1 MNNELFRASQQAYAA
16 KDFEGALNGFTAC
29 LQDTPNFEPG
39 DTGLVYHQIGNCL
52 VKLRNPAEAIQAYT
66 LAVADEDY
74 ASRGAV
80 NYNLGMAYAALRD
93 YENAIKGFNAAISD
107 AQYETPYK
115 AYSSLG
121 NALMKM
127 GKTVDAGIAYRE
139 AAMDPGNPDPTKALM
154 NLGVCFMALNHP
166 EDAILTYE
174 SAEQFPMSPEFS
186 NKLYANLGQ
195 AYTAAGR
202 MQDAVSAFEKALEDK
217 TYFLSDSAS
226 VDYQHAIAAV
236 STGTAADLAVPADP
250 YATADM
256 SGLDISSDGSGPL
269 AAQDDF
275 VGFDQPVY
283 QPGYEQGTELMEVSS
298 ANATGV
304 VPQVKDSDRFFTAT
318 DEELEQWS
326 KGLAKQERKRRNVGL
341 KVLIVAVVIILLVFG
356 AGVFA
361 YIQGYGYPTQET
373 VAMQLF
379 SDPDNASECF
389 ADGVDDA
396 AVKAVMAAVV
406 ADKGATVE
414 GVNKGMSESTAYVKA
429 QTELGGELTYEV
441 SMVRDMIGWKV
452 SNVELYFPS
461 QN

>member
-29 LQDTPNFEPG
+29 LQDTPSFEPG

-66 LAVADEDY
+66 IAVGDEAY

-107 AQYETPYK
+107 PQYETPHK

-127 GKTVDAGIAYRE
+127 GKTVDAGVAFRE

-166 EDAILTYE
+166 EDAIVTYE
-174 SAEQFPMSPEFS
+174 SALQFPMAPGFS
-186 NKLYANLGQ
+186 NKLHANLGQ
-195 AYTAAGR
+195 AYAAAGR
-202 MQDAVSAFEKALEDK
+202 MQQAVSAFEKALEDK

-236 STGTAADLAVPADP
+236 ATGTAADMAVPADP
-250 YATADM
+250 FATADM

-275 VGFDQPVY
+275 AGFDQQIY
-283 QPGYEQGTELMEVSS
+283 QPSAEQGGGSMELATPGS
-298 ANATGV
+298 TGV
-304 VPQVKDSDRFFTAT
+304 VPQVGENDRFFTAT

-326 KGLAKQERKRRNVGL
+326 KGLAKQERKRRNTGL
-341 KVLIVAVVIILLVFG
+341 KVLVIAVVVILLIFG

-361 YIQGYGYPTQET
+361 YTQGYGYPTQES
-373 VAMQLF
+373 VALQLF
-379 SDPDNASECF
+379 TDADNASDCF
-389 ADGVDDA
+389 ADGVDEA
-396 AVKAVMAAVV
+396 AVNAVMAAVV
-406 ADKGATVE
+406 KDDKATVA
-414 GVNKGMSESTAYVKA
+414 GVNKAMSESTVYVNA
-429 QTELGGELTYEV
+429 QTELGGPLTYEV

-452 SNVELYFPS
+452 SDVELYFAS